1 MERRISR
8 REFGKRLATGAAL
21 LGLQPSCTSTQR
33 SLPTGQ
39 LLRNDLTDLSGTLL
53 FDDAARQAAAD
64 DFGHIVH
71 RLPTAVLKPG
81 SVEDIVKLVQ
91 FANRRG
97 LKVAMRG
104 NGHAMFG
111 QAQVDGGVVI
121 DSSTLNSVRV
131 INSGGRPAI
140 EAGPGALWGAV
151 LDAAYA
157 HKLTPPVNVAWGSF
171 GRRYDQYGRIWRDH
185 VARRISGRSRPGAP
199 GGDGAWTARDLF
211 RRTQQ

>member
-8 REFGKRLATGAAL
+8 REFGKTLARVASGAAL
-21 LGLQPSCTSTQR
+21 LALQPSCTSTQR
-33 SLPTGQ
+33 SLPLGQ

-53 FDDAARQAAAD
+53 FGDAERQAAAD

-81 SVEDIVKLVQ
+81 SIEDIVMLVQ

-111 QAQVDGGVVI
+111 QAQVDAGVVI
-121 DSSTLNSVRV
+121 YSSTLNSVR
-131 INSGGRPAI
+131 IIKYGGRPRLQA
-140 EAGPGALWGAV
+140 
-151 LDAAYA
+151 
-157 HKLTPPVNVAWGSF
+157 
-171 GRRYDQYGRIWRDH
+171 
-185 VARRISGRSRPGAP
+185 
-199 GGDGAWTARDLF
+199 
-211 RRTQQ
+211 

>member
-1 MERRISR
+1 MDRRISR
-8 REFGKRLATGAAL
+8 REFGKRLAKVASGVAL
-21 LGLQPSCTSTQR
+21 LALQPSCTSTQR

-39 LLRNDLTDLSGTLL
+39 LLRNDLKGLSGTLL

-71 RLPTAVLKPG
+71 HLPTAVLKPG
-81 SVEDIVKLVQ
+81 SIQDIVKLVQ
-91 FANRRG
+91 FANRRR

-111 QAQVDGGVVI
+111 QAQVDAGVVI

-151 LDAAYA
+151 LDTAYT
-157 HKLTPPVNVAWGSF
+157 HKLTPPVNVPFFLSVGGTMSTGGF
-171 GRRYDQYGRIWRDH
+171 GETTWRE
-185 VARRISGRSRPGAP
+185 G
-199 GGDGAWTARDLF
+199 F
-211 RRTQQ
+211 